1 MKKINDDKM
10 SFIQDILGI
19 KTEMGVEQLRAACEC
34 VQLFD
39 TKQQDYG
46 STNIAACGE
55 MGIAVRLQDKVSRM
69 QNLLRK
75 ELKGESSIN
84 HETLEGHVQGRGQLR
99 DDRATAQARAMGMN
113 FGGTTRQQ
121 CWALPSPCYWAT
133 TDQGE
138 NLGARVLPVGV
149 ALAGK
154 AAAAFF

>member
-46 STNIAACGE
+46 SGNISATGELGVAC
-55 MGIAVRLQDKVSRM
+55 RLQNKVSRM
-69 QNLLRK
+69 RNLLLK

-84 HETLEGHVQGRGQLR
+84 HESLEDTYLDACNYALIGLLLKRGL
-99 DDRATAQARAMGMN
+99 
-113 FGGTTRQQ
+113 
-121 CWALPSPCYWAT
+121 W
-133 TDQGE
+133 E
-138 NLGARVLPVGV
+138 
-149 ALAGK
+149 
-154 AAAAFF
+154 

>member
-1 MKKINDDKM
+1 MTKHLTALIQNQNKPYTPPKGVCVGVFNFNLIAYPLTPCESNEQMKKINDDKM

-39 TKQQDYG
+39 TKQMDYG

-69 QNLLRK
+69 RNLLLK

-84 HETLEGHVQGRGQLR
+84 HESLEDTYLDSANYCLIGLLLKRGL
-99 DDRATAQARAMGMN
+99 
-113 FGGTTRQQ
+113 
-121 CWALPSPCYWAT
+121 W
-133 TDQGE
+133 E
-138 NLGARVLPVGV
+138 
-149 ALAGK
+149 
-154 AAAAFF
+154 